1 MDRNQATG
9 LILFAAVI
17 LIYSLFFASTP
28 EIPEVETTTTSQS
41 ESIQSNTPDQTQIP
55 QATSE
60 NDSTL
65 GVARLAKYGDLAS
78 VTVGEEETISFENDL
93 IQVSISTK
101 GAEIKKVILKEYKSS
116 IQEPLELLNEESS
129 TMDFVIE
136 SKNGPLNLRDIY
148 FTPSKES
155 TQNEEG
161 VTIQTLTLTAET
173 ENGQLIQTFT
183 LEDGSYQVKKSF
195 EIDRFQGLFTGNEL
209 TLNWEDKV
217 MLQERDLAESR
228 RQARLNYYT
237 SEGSF
242 DNLGAGDDLEQETIA
257 EPVKWVSF
265 SQRFFSAAMIADTD
279 FQNVTITQS
288 TPETDSTIVR
298 TMATSLSI
306 PLQEG
311 KAGFTYYFG
320 PDKYKTLKKVT
331 DGFEDNVDMGY
342 FFVSWVNKYIIVNLF
357 AFLEKFFTNYGVII
371 VIIVFLIKLALFP
384 LTYKSYIGM
393 AKMRV
398 IKPEID
404 ELKEKYGDD
413 ATKMQQEQ
421 MKLFSKLGVSPISGC
436 LPMVLQMPFLFAL
449 FFFFPNA
456 IELRQESFL
465 WATDLSTYDTF
476 FNLPFTI
483 PFYGSHVSLFTL
495 LMTVSQIIYT
505 HFNNQLTT
513 ATGPMKNLG
522 YIMPVMFMFILNSYP
537 AGLSFYYF
545 VSNMVTFGQQA
556 LIKLFVDDEKIRA
569 KVEESKA
576 KNVNKKKSKF
586 QQKLEDAMKAAD
598 TTRKK

>member
-17 LIYSLFFASTP
+17 LVYSLFFASTP
-28 EIPEVETTTTSQS
+28 EIPEVETATTTQT
-41 ESIQSNTPDQTQIP
+41 ESIQSNGISQ
-55 QATSE
+55 QAITDTISE

-65 GVARLAKYGDLAS
+65 DIARLAKYGALAS
-78 VTVGEEETISFENDL
+78 ITVGEEETLTLENDL
-93 IQVSISTK
+93 IQVEISSK
-101 GAEIKKVILKEYKSS
+101 GAEIRKVILKEYKSWKK
-116 IQEPLELLNEESS
+116 EPLELFNEKSS
-129 TMDFVIE
+129 KMDFILE
-136 SKNGPLNLRDIY
+136 SKNGPLDLKDIY
-148 FTPSKES
+148 FTSSIES
-155 TQNEEG
+155 GQNEAGEK
-161 VTIQTLTLTAET
+161 TQTLILKAGT
-173 ENGQLIQTFT
+173 EGGQIIQSFT
-183 LEDGSYQVKKSF
+183 LADGSYQVQSSF
-195 EIDRFQGLFTGNEL
+195 EIDRFQNVLTGK
-209 TLNWEDKV
+209 TLAFNWEDDV
-217 MLQERDLAESR
+217 IAQEMDLSESR

-237 SEGSF
+237 VSGSF
-242 DNLGAGDDLEQETIA
+242 DNLGSGNDLEQETIG
-257 EPVKWVSF
+257 EPVKWVGF
-265 SQRFFSAAMIADTD
+265 SQRFFTAAIIADTD
-279 FQNVTITQS
+279 FQNVSITQS
-288 TPETDSTIVR
+288 TPADSSVVR
-298 TMATSLSI
+298 SMATSLSI
-306 PLQEG
+306 PLQDG
-311 KAGFTYYFG
+311 KAGFNYYFG

-371 VIIVFLIKLALFP
+371 IIIVFLIKLALFP

-436 LPMVLQMPFLFAL
+436 LPMVLQMPFLFAM

-483 PFYGSHVSLFTL
+483 PFYGSHVSMFTL
-495 LMTVSQIIYT
+495 LMTVSQIVYT

-556 LIKLFVDDEKIRA
+556 LIKLFVDDDKIRA

-598 TTRKK
+598 NTRKK

>member
-17 LIYSLFFASTP
+17 LVYSFFFASTP
-28 EIPEVETTTTSQS
+28 EIPEVETATIAQA
-41 ESIQSNTPDQTQIP
+41 ESIQSNTSSPEAITESI
-55 QATSE
+55 SE
-60 NDSTL
+60 NDSTMDAKR
-65 GVARLAKYGDLAS
+65 VAKYGVLATL
-78 VTVGEEETISFENDL
+78 TVGQEETLTLENDL
-93 IQVSISTK
+93 IQVEISSK
-101 GAEIKKVILKEYKSS
+101 GAQVKKVILKEYKSWKM
-116 IQEPLELLNEESS
+116 EPLELFNEESS
-129 TMDFVIE
+129 KMDFIIE
-136 SKNGPLNLRDIY
+136 SKNGPLNLNDLY
-148 FTPSKES
+148 FSSSIES
-155 TQNEEG
+155 SQNEDG
-161 VTIQTLTLTAET
+161 VQTQTLTLKAET
-173 ENGQLIQTFT
+173 ESGQIIHSFT
-183 LEDGSYQVKKSF
+183 LADASYQVQRSF
-195 EIDRFQGLFTGNEL
+195 EIDRYQGVFTGNAL
-209 TLNWEDKV
+209 AFTWEDDV
-217 MLQERDLAESR
+217 IAQESNLAESR
-228 RQARLNYYT
+228 RQTLLNYYT
-237 SEGSF
+237 TEGSY
-242 DNLGAGDDLEQETIA
+242 DNLGVGDDLEEEAIS
-257 EPVKWVSF
+257 EPVKWIGF
-265 SQRFFSAAMIADTD
+265 SQRFFTAAMIADTD
-279 FQNVTITQS
+279 FQNVTVTQS
-288 TPETDSTIVR
+288 TPEDSTIVR
-298 TMATSLSI
+298 TMATNLSI
-306 PLQEG
+306 PLQDG
-311 KAGFTYYFG
+311 KAGLTYYFG
-320 PDKYKTLKKVT
+320 PDKYNTLKKVT
-331 DGFEDNVDMGY
+331 DGFEENVDMGY

-357 AFLEKFFTNYGVII
+357 VFLEKFFSNYGVII
-371 VIIVFLIKLALFP
+371 IIIVFLIKLALFP

-436 LPMVLQMPFLFAL
+436 LPMVLQMPFLFAM

-476 FNLPFTI
+476 FKLPFTI
-483 PFYGSHVSLFTL
+483 PFYGSHVSMFTL

-586 QQKLEDAMKAAD
+586 QQKLEDAMKAGE
-598 TTRKK
+598 TSRKK

>member
-17 LIYSLFFASTP
+17 LVYSLFFASTP
-28 EIPEVETTTTSQS
+28 EIPEVETATTTQT
-41 ESIQSNTPDQTQIP
+41 ESIQSNGISQ
-55 QATSE
+55 QAVTDTIAE

-65 GVARLAKYGDLAS
+65 DVARLAKYGALAS
-78 VTVGEEETISFENDL
+78 ITVGEEETITLENDL
-93 IQVSISTK
+93 IQVEISSK
-101 GAEIKKVILKEYKSS
+101 GAEIRKVVLKEYKSWKM
-116 IQEPLELLNEESS
+116 EPLELLNEESS
-129 TMDFVIE
+129 KMSFMLE
-136 SKNGPLNLRDIY
+136 SKNGPLDLNDIY
-148 FTPSKES
+148 FSPSIES
-155 TQNEEG
+155 SQNDEG
-161 VTIQTLTLTAET
+161 IHTQTLLLKAET
-173 ENGQLIQTFT
+173 ENGHIIQSFT
-183 LEDGSYQVKKSF
+183 LADGSYQVQKSF
-195 EIDRFQGLFTGNEL
+195 EIDRFQGVFTGSEL
-209 TLNWEDKV
+209 AFNWEDQV
-217 MLQERDLAESR
+217 IAQEMDLSESR

-237 SEGSF
+237 ISGSF
-242 DNLGAGDDLEQETIA
+242 DNLGSGNDLEQETIG
-257 EPVKWVSF
+257 ESVKWVGF
-265 SQRFFSAAMIADTD
+265 SQRFFTAAIIADTD
-279 FQNVTITQS
+279 FQNVSITQS
-288 TPETDSTIVR
+288 TPTDSTVVR
-298 TMATSLSI
+298 SMATSLSI
-306 PLQEG
+306 PLQDG
-311 KAGFTYYFG
+311 KAGFNYYFG

-371 VIIVFLIKLALFP
+371 IIIVFLIKLALFP

-436 LPMVLQMPFLFAL
+436 LPMVLQMPFLFAM

-483 PFYGSHVSLFTL
+483 PFYGSHVSMFTL

-556 LIKLFVDDEKIRA
+556 LIKLFVDDDKIRA

-598 TTRKK
+598 NTRKK

>member
-17 LIYSLFFASTP
+17 LVYSFFFASAP
-28 EIPEVETTTTSQS
+28 EIPEVETTTSTQT
-41 ESIQSNTPDQTQIP
+41 ESVQSNAANQPALTETN
-55 QATSE
+55 SG
-60 NDSTL
+60 NDSTMDA
-65 GVARLAKYGDLAS
+65 ARLAKYGVLAS
-78 VTVGEEETISFENDL
+78 MTVGEEKVLTLENDL
-93 IQVSISTK
+93 IQVKISSK
-101 GAEIKKVILKEYKSS
+101 GAQVKEVILKEYKSW
-116 IQEPLELLNEESS
+116 EMKPLELFNEESS
-129 TMDFVIE
+129 KMDYIIE
-136 SKNGPLNLRDIY
+136 SKNGPLDLNDLY
-148 FTPSKES
+148 FTSSVENG
-155 TQNEEG
+155 QNEDG
-161 VTIQTLTLTAET
+161 VKTQTLTLKSGSES
-173 ENGQLIQTFT
+173 GQIIQTYT
-183 LEDGSYQVKKSF
+183 LADGSYEVKKSF
-195 EIDRFQGLFTGNEL
+195 EIDRYQGVFTGNALAL
-209 TLNWEDKV
+209 TWEDHV
-217 MLQERDLAESR
+217 IAQEMNLAESR
-228 RQARLNYYT
+228 RQSRLNYYT
-237 SEGSF
+237 TSGSF

-265 SQRFFSAAMIADTD
+265 SQRFFTAAMIADTD
-279 FQNVTITQS
+279 FQNVSITQS
-288 TPETDSTIVR
+288 TPEDSSIVR

-306 PLQEG
+306 PLQDG

-320 PDKYKTLKKVT
+320 PDEYKTLKKVT

-371 VIIVFLIKLALFP
+371 IIIVFLIKLALFP

-436 LPMVLQMPFLFAL
+436 LPMVLQMPFLFAM

-483 PFYGSHVSLFTL
+483 PFYGSHVSMFTL

-569 KVEESKA
+569 KVEESKL
-576 KNVNKKKSKF
+576 KNVDKKKSKF
-586 QQKLEDAMKAAD
+586 QQKLENAMKAAD
-598 TTRKK
+598 NTRKK

>member
-17 LIYSLFFASTP
+17 LVYSFFFASSP
-28 EIPEVETTTTSQS
+28 EIPEAETATPTQT
-41 ESIQSNTPDQTQIP
+41 ESIKSSAEGQPAATQT
-55 QATSE
+55 AV

-65 GVARLAKYGDLAS
+65 DATRIAKYGALAS
-78 VTVGEEETISFENDL
+78 MTVGEEETLTLENDL
-93 IQVSISTK
+93 VQLKISSK
-101 GAEIKKVILKEYKSS
+101 GAQVKKVVLKEYKSWNM
-116 IQEPLELLNEESS
+116 EPLELFNEESS
-129 TMDFVIE
+129 KMDFIIE
-136 SKNGPLNLRDIY
+136 SKNGPLDLNDLY
-148 FTPSKES
+148 FTSSLEES
-155 TQNEEG
+155 QNEEG
-161 VTIQTLTLTAET
+161 INIQTLTLRSGT
-173 ENGQLIQTFT
+173 ENGQIIQSFT
-183 LEDGSYQVKKSF
+183 LADGSYQITKSF
-195 EIDRFQGLFTGNEL
+195 EIDRFEGTFTGNVLAL
-209 TLNWEDKV
+209 TWEDH
-217 MLQERDLAESR
+217 LIAQEKNLAESR
-228 RQARLNYYT
+228 RQTKLNYYT
-237 SEGSF
+237 SSGSF
-242 DNLGAGDDLEQETIA
+242 DNLGAGNDLEQEIIS

-279 FQNVTITQS
+279 FQNVTISQS
-288 TPETDSTIVR
+288 TPEADSAIVR
-298 TMATSLSI
+298 TMVTSLSI
-306 PLQEG
+306 PLQDG

-320 PDKYKTLKKVT
+320 PDQYNTLKKVT
-331 DGFEDNVDMGY
+331 EGFEDNVDMGY

-371 VIIVFLIKLALFP
+371 IIIVFLIKLALFP

-436 LPMVLQMPFLFAL
+436 LPMVLQMPFLFAM

-556 LIKLFVDDEKIRA
+556 LIKLFVDDDKIRA

-598 TTRKK
+598 NTRKK

>member
-1 MDRNQATG
+1 MDKNQATG

-17 LIYSLFFASTP
+17 LIYSMFFASGP
-28 EIPEVETTTTSQS
+28 EIPIEETATTTQTDTTISEPTSQAAIENFVS
-41 ESIQSNTPDQTQIP
+41 T
-55 QATSE
+55 
-60 NDSTL
+60 NDSL
-65 GVARLAKYGDLAS
+65 INEANAAKYGVLAPMAY
-78 VTVGEEETISFENDL
+78 GEAEELTLENDL
-93 IQVSISTK
+93 IQIKISSK
-101 GAEIKKVILKEYKSS
+101 GAAVKEVILKEYKSWDMA
-116 IQEPLELLNEESS
+116 PLDLLSEKSS
-129 TMDFVIE
+129 QMNFIID
-136 SKNGPLNLRDIY
+136 SKSGPINLNDLY
-148 FTPSKES
+148 FRSEFKTTED
-155 TQNEEG
+155 EEG
-161 VTIQTLTLTAET
+161 IKTQVLKLYAGT
-173 ENGQLIQTFT
+173 ESGNLVHTYS
-183 LEDGSYQVKKSF
+183 LKDGSYEVKKSF
-195 EIDRFQGLFTGNEL
+195 EIDRYQGVFTGNSIAF
-209 TLNWEDKV
+209 TWEDQIKT
-217 MLQERDLAESR
+217 QESNLAESR
-228 RQARLNYYT
+228 RQSRLNYYT
-237 SEGSF
+237 STGSF
-242 DNLGAGDDLEQETIA
+242 DNLGASDDLEEETLE
-257 EPVKWVSF
+257 EPIKWLSF
-265 SQRFFSAAMIADTD
+265 SQRFFSAAIIADSA
-279 FQNVTITQS
+279 FQNVKITQS
-288 TPETDSTIVR
+288 TPADSAIVR
-298 TMATSLSI
+298 TMNASLNI
-306 PLQEG
+306 PLVDG

-331 DGFEDNVDMGY
+331 PGFEDNVDMGY

-357 AFLEKFFTNYGVII
+357 AFLEKFFSNYGVII
-371 VIIVFLIKLALFP
+371 IIIVFLIKLALFP

-421 MKLFSKLGVSPISGC
+421 MKLFSQLGVSPISGC
-436 LPMVLQMPFLFAL
+436 LPLVLQMPFLFAM

-465 WATDLSTYDTF
+465 WASDLSTYDTF
-476 FNLPFTI
+476 LKLPFTI

-495 LMTVSQIIYT
+495 LMTVSQIVYT

-556 LIKLFVDDEKIRA
+556 LIKLFVDDSKIRA
-569 KVEESKA
+569 KVEESKV

-598 TTRKK
+598 ANKKK